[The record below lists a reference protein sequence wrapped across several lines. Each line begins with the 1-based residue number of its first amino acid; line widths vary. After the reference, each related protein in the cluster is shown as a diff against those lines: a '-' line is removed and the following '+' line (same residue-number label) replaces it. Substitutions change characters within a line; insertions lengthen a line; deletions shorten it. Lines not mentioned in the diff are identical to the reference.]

1 VRRLPPARSSAVL
14 PRQLLL
20 QRRQGM
26 PIECALCYSDVREER
41 CLQASEPM
49 TDPDLEGLRL
59 PAIPKARAPAH
70 DWSHPAV
77 GQGDAAL
84 PGRWA
89 EPPPPGRP
97 DFTELLQAK
106 RGLFADPLVR
116 ERLEALLA
124 RRIAGRDAE
133 QGLSRGERDRLVRT
147 RAKPRRQEFANAL
160 GLVLGNGFDLNAISR
175 RPIPMDWARGLLGW
189 RSHSPRDLSAGFI
202 DDAATW
208 LRDGDG
214 RPAAVAVQPGFLDYE
229 AAFLSGCVARVAYRR
244 GIDILQL
251 PEELGWLG
259 RPANP
264 RALVLWVPAS

>member
-1 VRRLPPARSSAVL
+1 
-14 PRQLLL
+14 
-20 QRRQGM
+20 
-26 PIECALCYSDVREER
+26 
-41 CLQASEPM
+41 M
-49 TDPDLEGLRL
+49 TEPDLEGPRRS
-59 PAIPKARAPAH
+59 ARRNARISH

-77 GQGDAAL
+77 RPLLDGPGNAAL
-84 PGRWA
+84 AGRWA
-89 EPPPPGRP
+89 EPPPPRRP
-97 DFTELLQAK
+97 DFSELLQAK
-106 RGLFADPLVR
+106 RGLFADPLVC

-124 RRIAGRDAE
+124 RRIAERDAE
-133 QGLSRGERDRLVRT
+133 QGLSRGEQDRLVRT
-147 RAKPRRQEFANAL
+147 RVKPRRQEFANAL
-160 GLVLGNGFDLNAISR
+160 GLVLGHGFDLNAISR
-175 RPIPMDWARGLLGW
+175 RPIPMDWARGFLGW

-229 AAFLSGCVARVAYRR
+229 AAYLSGCVARVAYRR

>member
-1 VRRLPPARSSAVL
+1 
-14 PRQLLL
+14 
-20 QRRQGM
+20 M
-26 PIECALCYSDVREER
+26 PIECALCYSDLREER
-41 CLQASEPM
+41 CFQASESM

-59 PAIPKARAPAH
+59 PASPKARAPAH
-70 DWSHPAV
+70 DWSPTAVHPPLD
-77 GQGDAAL
+77 GPAATT
-84 PGRWA
+84 PGGRWA
-89 EPPPPGRP
+89 EPSPPRRP

-116 ERLEALLA
+116 GRLKALLS
-124 RRIAGRDAE
+124 RRIAERDAE
-133 QGLSRGERDRLVRT
+133 QSLSRSERNRLVRT
-147 RAKPRRQEFANAL
+147 LAKPRRQEFANAL
-160 GLVLGNGFDLNAISR
+160 GLVLGDGFDLNAISR
-175 RPIPMDWARGLLGW
+175 RPIPMNWARGLLGW

-202 DDAATW
+202 DDSATW